1 MIPDK
6 ISLLVPAEADT
17 KRSLSRRSLLGK
29 SAAAVLAGALGVG
42 SHAVFAQEGSAGTA
56 RIVVPFAPG
65 AAVDAVA
72 RMLATTLAAQWGK
85 SVIVE
90 NRPGA
95 RTFLAAEMV
104 ARSEPD
110 GNTLLFCLDDTFTI
124 VPQLTK
130 DKRFDPNKELVPVNL
145 VGTIPLVV
153 VVNPNL
159 KVNSLPELID
169 YARANPT
176 ALNYSSSGVGSA
188 PHLAME
194 MLKAQ
199 AKIQIQ
205 HVPYR
210 GLAPALTAVMTGE
223 VQIAIVGY
231 GSSRGVIEGG
241 KVRVISVASPDRIP
255 ALPNIPTNA
264 ELGYPR
270 VDATSRLTLAVPAK
284 MAPAAVE
291 QLNESV
297 SRALSNVE
305 LRKQIESRDIM
316 VTNMGP
322 KPFAAEIARLS
333 GWNAEAIKISGAE
346 SE

>member
-1 MIPDK
+1 MILEK
-6 ISLLVPAEADT
+6 KVILTPAVIDAE
-17 KRSLSRRSLLGK
+17 RGISRRRLLER
-29 SAAAVLAGALGVG
+29 SAGAVLAGALGLA
-42 SHAVFAQEGSAGTA
+42 SRPVFGQESAGTS

-72 RMLATTLAAQWGK
+72 RMLATTLSAQWGK

-124 VPQLTK
+124 VPQLIK
-130 DKRFDPNKELVPVNL
+130 DKRFDPNKELMPVAL
-145 VGTIPLVV
+145 VGTIPMVL
-153 VVNPNL
+153 VVNPDL
-159 KVNSLPELID
+159 KVNTLPELID

-176 ALNYSSSGVGSA
+176 ALSYSSSGAGSA
-188 PHLAME
+188 PNLAME

-199 AKIQIQ
+199 SKIQIL

-210 GLAPALTAVMTGE
+210 GLAPALTAVIAGE
-223 VQIAIVGY
+223 VQMAIVGY
-231 GSSRGVIEGG
+231 GSSRSMIEGG
-241 KVRVISVASPDRIP
+241 KVRPISIASPDRVP
-255 ALPNIPTNA
+255 ALPNIPTNS

-270 VDATSRLTLAVPAK
+270 VDATSRLTLAAPAK
-284 MAPAAVE
+284 MAPAAIE
-291 QLNESV
+291 KLSEAI
-297 SRALSNVE
+297 SRALNSAE
-305 LRKQIESRDIM
+305 LRKQIESRDIV

-322 KPFAAEIARLS
+322 KPFAAEIERLK

-346 SE
+346 SQ